1 MDSKEL
7 REMSIQNAKLAV
19 EQYVRLYRDLN
30 MVYGGYTSP
39 DEIIKELRELREE
52 NEMNILDKQG
62 IDALTKI
69 CKWIGNTYSKYG
81 YVTILGRQLFVDEYI
96 KLIESIIVMGQY
108 TDKEKDMLNEV
119 RERYIKKDL
128 GVDNSLPF

>member
-7 REMSIQNAKLAV
+7 REMSIRNAKLAV
-19 EQYVRLYRDLN
+19 EQYERLYRELN
-30 MVYGGYTSP
+30 MVYGGT
-39 DEIIKELRELREE
+39 INELLEFREE
-52 NEMNILDKQG
+52 NKMNVLDKGG

-81 YVTILGRQLFVDEYI
+81 YVYVNVLDKQLFVDEYI
-96 KLIESIIVMGQY
+96 KLIESIILKGQY
-108 TDKEKDMLNEV
+108 TNSEKDILNEL

>member
-1 MDSKEL
+1 
-7 REMSIQNAKLAV
+7 
-19 EQYVRLYRDLN
+19 
-30 MVYGGYTSP
+30 
-39 DEIIKELRELREE
+39 
-52 NEMNILDKQG
+52 MNVLDKGG

-81 YVTILGRQLFVDEYI
+81 YVYVNVLDKQLFVDEYI
-96 KLIESIIVMGQY
+96 KLIESIILKGQY
-108 TDKEKDMLNEV
+108 TNSEKDILNEL

>member
-19 EQYVRLYRDLN
+19 EQYERLYRELN
-30 MVYGGYTSP
+30 MVYGGT
-39 DEIIKELRELREE
+39 IKELLEFREE
-52 NEMNILDKQG
+52 NKMNVLDKGG
-62 IDALTKI
+62 IDALIKI

-81 YVTILGRQLFVDEYI
+81 YVTILGKQLFVDEYI
-96 KLIESIIVMGQY
+96 KLIESIIVKGQY
-108 TDKEKDMLNEV
+108 TDSEKDMLNEL

>member
-19 EQYVRLYRDLN
+19 EQYERLYRELN
-30 MVYGGYTSP
+30 MVYGGT
-39 DEIIKELRELREE
+39 INELREFREE
-52 NEMNILDKQG
+52 NKMNVLDKGG

-81 YVTILGRQLFVDEYI
+81 YVTLLGKQLFVDEYI
-96 KLIESIIVMGQY
+96 KLIESIILKGQY
-108 TDKEKDMLNEV
+108 TNSEKDILNEL

>member
-19 EQYVRLYRDLN
+19 EQYERLYRELN
-30 MVYGGYTSP
+30 MVYGGTVN
-39 DEIIKELRELREE
+39 ELREFREE
-52 NEMNILDKQG
+52 NKMNVLDKGG

-69 CKWIGNTYSKYG
+69 CKWIENTYPKYG
-81 YVTILGRQLFVDEYI
+81 YVTLLGRQLFVGEYI
-96 KLIESIIVMGQY
+96 KLIESIIVKGQY
-108 TDKEKDMLNEV
+108 TDSEKDMLNEL

-128 GVDNSLPF
+128 VVDDSLPF

>member
-7 REMSIQNAKLAV
+7 REMSIQNAKIAV
-19 EQYVRLYRDLN
+19 EQYERLYRELN
-30 MVYGGYTSP
+30 MVYGGT
-39 DEIIKELRELREE
+39 INELREFREE
-52 NEMNILDKQG
+52 NKMNILDKQG

-81 YVTILGRQLFVDEYI
+81 YVTVLGKQLFVDEYI

-108 TDKEKDMLNEV
+108 TDKEKDMLNEL

>member
-19 EQYVRLYRDLN
+19 EQYERLYRELN
-30 MVYGGYTSP
+30 MVYGGT
-39 DEIIKELRELREE
+39 INELREFREE
-52 NEMNILDKQG
+52 NKMNVLDKGG
-62 IDALTKI
+62 IDALIKI

-81 YVTILGRQLFVDEYI
+81 YVTILGKQLFVDEYI
-96 KLIESIIVMGQY
+96 KLIESIIVKGQY
-108 TDKEKDMLNEV
+108 TDSEKDMLNEL

-128 GVDNSLPF
+128 GVDDSLPF

>member
-19 EQYVRLYRDLN
+19 EQYERLYRELN
-30 MVYGGYTSP
+30 MVYGGT
-39 DEIIKELRELREE
+39 INELREFREE
-52 NEMNILDKQG
+52 NKMNVLDKGG

-81 YVTILGRQLFVDEYI
+81 YVYVNVLDKQLFVDEYI
-96 KLIESIIVMGQY
+96 KLIESIILKGQY
-108 TDKEKDMLNEV
+108 TNSEKDILNEL

>member
-19 EQYVRLYRDLN
+19 EQYKRLYRELN
-30 MVYGGYTSP
+30 MVYGGT
-39 DEIIKELRELREE
+39 INELREFREE
-52 NEMNILDKQG
+52 NKMNILDKQG
-62 IDALTKI
+62 IDALIKI
-69 CKWIGNTYSKYG
+69 CKWIGNTYPKYG
-81 YVTILGRQLFVDEYI
+81 YVNILGRQLFVDEYI
-96 KLIESIIVMGQY
+96 KLIESIIVKGQY
-108 TDKEKDMLNEV
+108 TDSEKDMLNEL

>member
-19 EQYVRLYRDLN
+19 EQYERLYRELN
-30 MVYGGYTSP
+30 MVYGGT
-39 DEIIKELRELREE
+39 IKELLEFREE
-52 NEMNILDKQG
+52 NKMNVLDKGG
-62 IDALTKI
+62 IDALIKI

-81 YVTILGRQLFVDEYI
+81 YVTILGKQLFVDEYI
-96 KLIESIIVMGQY
+96 KLIESIIVKGQY
-108 TDKEKDMLNEV
+108 TDSEKDMLNEL

-128 GVDNSLPF
+128 GVDDSLPF

>member
-19 EQYVRLYRDLN
+19 EQYERLYRELN
-30 MVYGGYTSP
+30 MVYGGT
-39 DEIIKELRELREE
+39 INELLEFREE
-52 NEMNILDKQG
+52 NKMNVLDKGG

-69 CKWIGNTYSKYG
+69 CKWIGNTYPKYG
-81 YVTILGRQLFVDEYI
+81 YVNILGKQLFVDEYI
-96 KLIESIIVMGQY
+96 KLIESIIVKGQY
-108 TDKEKDMLNEV
+108 TDSEKDMLNEL

-128 GVDNSLPF
+128 IVDNSLPF

>member
-7 REMSIQNAKLAV
+7 REMSIRNAKLAV
-19 EQYVRLYRDLN
+19 EQYERLYRELN
-30 MVYGGYTSP
+30 MVYGGT
-39 DEIIKELRELREE
+39 INELREFREE
-52 NEMNILDKQG
+52 NKMNILDKQG

-81 YVTILGRQLFVDEYI
+81 YVYVNVLDKQLFVDEYI
-96 KLIESIIVMGQY
+96 KLIESIILKGQY
-108 TDKEKDMLNEV
+108 TNSEKDILNEL

>member
-19 EQYVRLYRDLN
+19 EQYERLYRELN
-30 MVYGGYTSP
+30 MVYGGT
-39 DEIIKELRELREE
+39 INELREFREE
-52 NEMNILDKQG
+52 NKMNVLDKGG

-81 YVTILGRQLFVDEYI
+81 YVYVNVLDKQLFVDEYI
-96 KLIESIIVMGQY
+96 KLIESIITKGQY
-108 TDKEKDMLNEV
+108 TNSEKDMLNEL
-119 RERYIKKDL
+119 RMRYIKKDL

>member
-19 EQYVRLYRDLN
+19 EQYERLYRELN
-30 MVYGGYTSP
+30 MVYGGT
-39 DEIIKELRELREE
+39 INELLEFREE
-52 NEMNILDKQG
+52 NKMNVLDKGG

-69 CKWIGNTYSKYG
+69 CKWIENTYPKYG
-81 YVTILGRQLFVDEYI
+81 YVTLVGRQLFVDEYI
-96 KLIESIIVMGQY
+96 KLIESIIVKGQY
-108 TDKEKDMLNEV
+108 TDSEKDMLNEL

-128 GVDNSLPF
+128 VVDDSLPF

>member
-19 EQYVRLYRDLN
+19 DQYYQRLYRDLN

-39 DEIIKELRELREE
+39 DEIIKELREE
-52 NEMNILDKQG
+52 NKMNILDKQG

-81 YVTILGRQLFVDEYI
+81 YVNVLGKQLFVEGYI
-96 KLIESIIVMGQY
+96 KLIESIILKGQY
-108 TDKEKDMLNEV
+108 TNSEKDMLNEL

>member
-7 REMSIQNAKLAV
+7 REMSIRNAKLAV
-19 EQYVRLYRDLN
+19 EQYERLYRELN
-30 MVYGGYTSP
+30 MVYGGT
-39 DEIIKELRELREE
+39 INELREFREE
-52 NEMNILDKQG
+52 NKMNVLDKGG

-81 YVTILGRQLFVDEYI
+81 YVYVNVLDKQLFVDEYI
-96 KLIESIIVMGQY
+96 KLIESIILKGQY
-108 TDKEKDMLNEV
+108 TNSEKDILNEL

>member
-19 EQYVRLYRDLN
+19 EQYERLYRDLN

-39 DEIIKELRELREE
+39 DEIIKELRKE
-52 NEMNILDKQG
+52 NKMNVLDKGG

-81 YVTILGRQLFVDEYI
+81 YVTLLGKQLFVDEYI
-96 KLIESIIVMGQY
+96 KLIESIILKGQY
-108 TDKEKDMLNEV
+108 TDSEKDMLNEL

>member
-7 REMSIQNAKLAV
+7 REMSIQNAKIAV
-19 EQYVRLYRDLN
+19 EQYERLYRELN
-30 MVYGGYTSP
+30 MVYGGT
-39 DEIIKELRELREE
+39 INELREFREE
-52 NEMNILDKQG
+52 NKMNVLDKGG

-81 YVTILGRQLFVDEYI
+81 YVYVNVLDKQLFVDEYI
-96 KLIESIIVMGQY
+96 KLIESIILKGQY
-108 TDKEKDMLNEV
+108 TNSEKDILNEL

>member
-19 EQYVRLYRDLN
+19 EQYERLYRELN
-30 MVYGGYTSP
+30 MVYGGT
-39 DEIIKELRELREE
+39 INELREFREE
-52 NEMNILDKQG
+52 NKMNILDKQG

-81 YVTILGRQLFVDEYI
+81 YVYVNVLDKQLFVDEYI
-96 KLIESIIVMGQY
+96 KLIESIILKGQY
-108 TDKEKDMLNEV
+108 TNSEKDILNEL

>member
-19 EQYVRLYRDLN
+19 DQYYQRLYRDLN
-30 MVYGGYTSP
+30 MVYGGT
-39 DEIIKELRELREE
+39 IKELLEFREE
-52 NEMNILDKQG
+52 NKMNILDKQG

-81 YVTILGRQLFVDEYI
+81 YVNVLGKQLFVEGYI
-96 KLIESIIVMGQY
+96 KLIESIITKGQY
-108 TDKEKDMLNEV
+108 TNSEKDMLNEL